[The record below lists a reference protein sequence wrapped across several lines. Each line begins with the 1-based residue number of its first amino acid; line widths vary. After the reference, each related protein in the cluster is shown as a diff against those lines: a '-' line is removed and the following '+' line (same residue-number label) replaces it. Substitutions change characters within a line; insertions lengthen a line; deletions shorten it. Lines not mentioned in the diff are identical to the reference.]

1 MNVGYNPG
9 YTFVMK
15 TAISIPDRLFE
26 AAERLARRLGMSR
39 SELYSKA
46 VASYVD
52 ANLSQGVRERLDA
65 LYEAEPSEL
74 DEDLEKM
81 QFESLPEEKW

>member
-1 MNVGYNPG
+1 
-9 YTFVMK
+9 MK
-15 TAISIPDRLFE
+15 TVVSIPDRLFE
-26 AAERLARRLGMSR
+26 AAEKLANRLSMSR

-46 VASYVD
+46 VASFLD
-52 ANLSQGVRERLDA
+52 TNRSLGVWERLDD

-74 DEDLEKM
+74 DKDLEKM

>member
-1 MNVGYNPG
+1 
-9 YTFVMK
+9 MK

-26 AAERLARRLGMSR
+26 AAERLAKRLGMSR

-52 ANLSQGVRERLDA
+52 AKRSLGVRERLDA
-65 LYEAEPSEL
+65 VYEAESSRL
-74 DEDLEKM
+74 DDDVASM
-81 QFESLPEEKW
+81 QSGSIPEEKW

>member
-1 MNVGYNPG
+1 
-9 YTFVMK
+9 
-15 TAISIPDRLFE
+15 
-26 AAERLARRLGMSR
+26 MSR

-46 VASYVD
+46 VASFLD
-52 ANLSQGVRERLDA
+52 TNRSLGVWERLDD

-74 DEDLEKM
+74 DKDLEKM

>member
-1 MNVGYNPG
+1 
-9 YTFVMK
+9 MK
-15 TAISIPDRLFE
+15 TEISIPDRLFE
-26 AAERLARRLGMSR
+26 TAERLAKRLGMSR

-46 VASYVD
+46 VATYVD
-52 ANLSQGVRERLDA
+52 ANRSQGVRERLNA
-65 LYEAEPSEL
+65 LYESEPSQL